1 MTLRFSSNL
10 THTREQTMELAE
22 AMKQIDKEAKLMKME
37 AKRLDNQC
45 QAGLKKAEAQAI
57 LNTTRRLAELL
68 RG

>member
-1 MTLRFSSNL
+1 
-10 THTREQTMELAE
+10 MELAE